1 MQFRQRP
8 QPISIVNLVPMV
20 DIVFT
25 IVIFYMV
32 TSTFIVTPA
41 ISLKLPQSTTA
52 SPTEMS
58 KLVVT
63 VEGPDAIYLNRT
75 HYTLAGLAKALA
87 AISPAE
93 RRSIGSIVLE
103 GDRSISYNLM
113 IQVLDVLRTN
123 DFKNVSLRLRPAE
136 ALPVGPS
143 PSGGRG

>member
-1 MQFRQRP
+1 M
-8 QPISIVNLVPMV
+8 VNLVPMV

-41 ISLKLPQSTTA
+41 IQLKLPQSTTA

-63 VEGPDAIYLNRT
+63 VEGSDAIYLNRT
-75 HYTLAGLAKALA
+75 RYNVAGLNAALA

-93 RRSIGSIVLE
+93 RKSIGSIVLE
-103 GDRSISYNLM
+103 GDQKISYNLM
-113 IQVLDVLRTN
+113 IQVLDVLRAN
-123 DFKNVSLRLRPAE
+123 DFKNVSLKLRPAGV
-136 ALPVGPS
+136 LPAESTGN
-143 PSGGRG
+143 RGQG